1 MRIRSTRCRIDVAS
15 YPLDQK
21 TCMARS
27 RTTSRSNSLGRPM
40 PHRVPVPERSVKK
53 TWYGPD
59 WSISLEEGSM
69 TLQEKLPDGLNPR
82 IETREIVF
90 DADVNLVTPFLK
102 LATVSRGG
110 SGHMLKVTVNG
121 MRMRVT
127 ARYRVDGSVLNDTVQ
142 GRMLGAETTL
152 EIDSPDPP
160 ERVAKVVRNA
170 ERGCF
175 VMQALQNPVPV
186 TGRTLLNGT
195 LLAECQRR
203 FRLTREGKSAVK

>member
-1 MRIRSTRCRIDVAS
+1 
-15 YPLDQK
+15 
-21 TCMARS
+21 MA
-27 RTTSRSNSLGRPM
+27 T
-40 PHRVPVPERSVKK
+40 V
-53 TWYGPD
+53 
-59 WSISLEEGSM
+59 
-69 TLQEKLPDGLNPR
+69 PDGLNPR

-90 DADVNLVTPFLK
+90 DANVNLVTPFLK

-110 SGHMLKVTVNG
+110 TGHMTFASDEGPNLGGLGSAPTPLMYFSAALAFLLMTQVSRYGHMLKVTVNG

-175 VMQALQNPVPV
+175 VMQALQHPVPV
-186 TGRTLLNGT
+186 TGRTLLNGAV
-195 LLAECQRR
+195 LAE
-203 FRLTREGKSAVK
+203 